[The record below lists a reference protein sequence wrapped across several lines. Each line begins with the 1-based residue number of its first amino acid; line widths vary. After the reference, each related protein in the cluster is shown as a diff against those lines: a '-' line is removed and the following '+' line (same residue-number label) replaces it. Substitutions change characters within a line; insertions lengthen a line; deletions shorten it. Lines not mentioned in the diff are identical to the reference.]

1 MSMQDPI
8 SDMLT
13 RVRNAGAAKLEVASM
28 PASKMKIAIAEVFK
42 TEGYIAGYEVT
53 GEGAKKT
60 LTVQLKYYKGK
71 PVIEG
76 LKRISKPSCRIY
88 CGSSEIPKVRN
99 GLGSVVLS
107 TASGIISGKAA
118 KANNVG
124 GEVLCYVW

>member
-13 RVRNAGAAKLEVASM
+13 RIRNAGAAKLEVASM
-28 PASKMKIAIAEVFK
+28 PISKMKVAIAEVFQA
-42 TEGYIAGYEVT
+42 EGYIAGFEVA
-53 GEGAKKT
+53 GEGVNKT
-60 LTVQLKYYKGK
+60 LTIKLKYYKGK

-76 LKRISKPSCRIY
+76 IKRISKPSCRIY